1 MATDNVSVS
10 LKQFTSTPS
19 ASFQKDS
26 TFTSNSVVRCGFKMD
41 SDKNILVIPLAALRT
56 GLKFIAIKSDAALTS
71 AVFRDSSSA
80 TVIDIGTFAAND
92 SKQSGVDFDLPTSG
106 NNIDNFRITKDSST
120 GEATLSVEVYF
131 SETIFEAVS

>member
-1 MATDNVSVS
+1 MATDNITVS
-10 LKQFTSTPS
+10 LKQLSNTPS
-19 ASFQKDS
+19 ASFEKDT

-41 SDKNILVIPLAALRT
+41 SDKNILVIPLAALRA
-56 GLKFIAIKSDAALTS
+56 GLKFIAIRSDAALTS
-71 AVFRDSSSA
+71 AIFRDSSSG
-80 TVIDIGTFAAND
+80 TVIDIGTFATND

-120 GEATLSVEVYF
+120 GEANLSVELYF